1 MQKKFSKRGC
11 FETAEAP
18 FFVYRSIKVNGQQGS
33 ERGIKALIS
42 NRQKQILWLL
52 QKSDG
57 PLNAKAIGERLG
69 ISDRTVREEIRQIQQ
84 KSDELGVKLKVLRG
98 KGYLLEKVD
107 YRRLLQLEENGF
119 FAEQEERV
127 KYILKRLLLEKEYVR
142 LEDLE
147 ADMYVSKSTLHTDL
161 KKVRKILKKYDLT
174 VANRPHYGTKVEG
187 GEFRKRLC
195 LADSIFGWQ
204 NKPGQQNTPFNQ
216 DLFQKVKQ
224 ILIRAISKY
233 RIRFSDIE
241 LQNLETHITLAC
253 KRIEDGF
260 TIEPLPFHFKEP
272 YTFERKVA
280 KEITGEVEKIS
291 GIPFPPA
298 EMDYILVHLLGT
310 KLISKHIARQVSD
323 EIDDIVNAILRKL
336 KIQFHW
342 DFSNDKEFRN
352 GLTLHLQTSLNRM
365 KYKMN
370 IRNPLLNEMKTK
382 FPIAFEGAVAAGE
395 CIEAVIHRKVN
406 EDEISYL
413 AIHIAIAL
421 ERMRKKK
428 RVLVV
433 CETGV
438 GSAKILSHQLENR
451 FANEIEIVDTIS
463 YYHLSHYDLSRVDL
477 IVSTIMIPDHL
488 EVPVVVVSHFLE
500 ENDATRIQ
508 REIGR
513 LKGNVQKY
521 MEPSKMFIHQ
531 ELDSKEKVIQF
542 LCKKLAEQHA
552 VPENYA
558 TLVLKRVAIASTA
571 FGNLVAVP
579 HPIEPV
585 THRTFWTICTLARP
599 IQWDEDKK
607 VQLVCLLNVGKEDG
621 NLNAMYKYLTGV
633 IQNKAAVQKIIKSN
647 TVEELIQCMEA
658 G

>member
-1 MQKKFSKRGC
+1 M
-11 FETAEAP
+11 
-18 FFVYRSIKVNGQQGS
+18 
-33 ERGIKALIS
+33 IS

-107 YRRLLQLEENGF
+107 YRRLLQLEENGLF
-119 FAEQEERV
+119 GEQEERV

-174 VANRPHYGTKVEG
+174 LANRPHYGTKVEG

-233 RIRFSDIE
+233 RIRFSNIE
-241 LQNLETHITLAC
+241 LQNLATHITLAC

-395 CIEAVIHRKVN
+395 CIEAVIHKKVN

-433 CETGV
+433 CTTGV
-438 GSAKILSHQLENR
+438 GSAKILSYQLATDLKMR
-451 FANEIEIVDTIS
+451 SKLWTRSAITIS
-463 YYHLSHYDLSRVDL
+463 L
-477 IVSTIMIPDHL
+477 IMICHGW
-488 EVPVVVVSHFLE
+488 
-500 ENDATRIQ
+500 I
-508 REIGR
+508 
-513 LKGNVQKY
+513 
-521 MEPSKMFIHQ
+521 
-531 ELDSKEKVIQF
+531 
-542 LCKKLAEQHA
+542 
-552 VPENYA
+552 
-558 TLVLKRVAIASTA
+558 
-571 FGNLVAVP
+571 
-579 HPIEPV
+579 
-585 THRTFWTICTLARP
+585 
-599 IQWDEDKK
+599 
-607 VQLVCLLNVGKEDG
+607 
-621 NLNAMYKYLTGV
+621 
-633 IQNKAAVQKIIKSN
+633 
-647 TVEELIQCMEA
+647 
-658 G
+658 